1 MDTRLRRY
9 TPPIRQNISFYINH
23 HEEVE
28 LSDGESWTQ
37 DTFIGSRNKDVCV
50 WNKESNVCFVLCK
63 ASTAPLGY
71 KILPLFCLCYKYTK
85 KQKIEANTP
94 CLLNTHRIKRQNQPK
109 GYPKHASPSARICAM
124 LEQKRKNDD
133 GKKFDR
139 KNKCQSDRQS
149 KSKNRKQ
156 SWSRLV
162 RQQFQCFN
170 TKTLHMVRL

>member
-1 MDTRLRRY
+1 MARKGRQKKRNSDGLHGWRFGILIGLMDTRLRRY

-85 KQKIEANTP
+85 TQKIEANTP

-133 GKKFDR
+133 EKII
-139 KNKCQSDRQS
+139 RQAKQMS
-149 KSKNRKQ
+149 K
-156 SWSRLV
+156 
-162 RQQFQCFN
+162 
-170 TKTLHMVRL
+170 